1 MVVGNLFVI
10 NKGNDFEVTIETTNV
25 EESFENELK
34 PKSLPA
40 EKTSSGQ
47 PRNQR
52 TILVDLGR
60 VITRY
65 IVDGYIDKSDRTK
78 LRQAF
83 KFRGAGTCNYM
94 GGDFKGA
101 VEKLTITNSA
111 RDDKYYDVKFTIIEG
126 ESVIESDTKPGE

>member
-1 MVVGNLFVI
+1 MVVGDLFVV
-10 NKGNDFEVTIETTNV
+10 NKGNDFEVTVKTTNV

-34 PKSLPA
+34 PKALPA

-52 TILVDLGR
+52 TIYVDLGR

-65 IVDGYIDKSDRTK
+65 MVDGYIDKSDRTK

-94 GGDFKGA
+94 GDDFKGA
-101 VEKLTITNSA
+101 VEKLTIVNSA
-111 RDDKYYDVKFTIIEG
+111 RDDSYYDVKFTIIEG